1 MGCNEIPHRTTLDP
15 KILGDGTDETPWL
28 NPNRNFWGSGAV
40 FLGDLGSPIGCT
52 VGVRAELLARTPSA
66 IVYLGHLYAGESGQ
80 FCPQYFWVRCGPV
93 RYFVGPNYGTVSEID
108 PWSPSLDWH
117 PDAVPPFA
125 SRGYATASSL
135 FSADCDRVFHV
146 CVSLFSRLITIVFYR
161 KTQSLWFSRTWPEQV
176 QRTGR
181 QTSLYMEQMKT
192 YPIILITRK
201 PS

>member
-66 IVYLGHLYAGESGQ
+66 MVYLGHLYAGESGQ

-125 SRGYATASSL
+125 SRGYWL
-135 FSADCDRVFHV
+135 CHCKFFI
-146 CVSLFSRLITIVFYR
+146 FSRLW
-161 KTQSLWFSRTWPEQV
+161 SCFSRLCFFVFKINYDRLLP
-176 QRTGR
+176 
-181 QTSLYMEQMKT
+181 
-192 YPIILITRK
+192 
-201 PS
+201 